1 MSLREECDP
10 MERTGSDK
18 TNVVSR
24 RKRER
29 IVPRRDAFTLLEVLT
44 ALVILAFT
52 STTILLV
59 LNRCMAST
67 ANSALQM
74 EAFQVARE
82 NLEEV
87 LVSESLTENVE
98 FGNSELYPNI
108 SWRTAVEAF
117 SEPISG
123 QMWTRAVSAADYVD
137 AAGETQTLELVH
149 WIGPLTDQQANQL
162 MEEED
167 LEILAAE
174 QLVDTVED
182 AAAHAGVDAETIEE
196 WLQNGLLTTSDG
208 AFIRYNLDIYANS
221 GGDPSEE
228 DRARQVESI
237 EDLAMRLQG
246 EAEGGEGE
254 IDPTTGLP
262 YEAPEQVDVSEV
274 GERARDRQGRSR

>member
-1 MSLREECDP
+1 
-10 MERTGSDK
+10 MERTCNDMMDAA
-18 TNVVSR
+18 NR
-24 RKRER
+24 RKRDR
-29 IVPRRDAFTLLEVLT
+29 SVPRRDAFTLLEVLT

-82 NLEEV
+82 NLEQV

-117 SEPISG
+117 SEPVSG
-123 QMWTRAVSAADYVD
+123 QMWTRAVCAAEYVD
-137 AAGETQTLELVH
+137 AVGETQTVELVH
-149 WIGPLTDQQANQL
+149 WIGPLTDQQASQL
-162 MEEED
+162 MQEED

-208 AFIRYNLDIYANS
+208 AFVRYNLDIYANS

-237 EDLAMRLQG
+237 EDLAMRLQS
-246 EAEGGEGE
+246 EAEGGEGQ
-254 IDPTTGLP
+254 IDPATGLP
-262 YEAPEQVDVSEV
+262 YEAPEQVGVSED
-274 GERARDRQGRSR
+274 GGR